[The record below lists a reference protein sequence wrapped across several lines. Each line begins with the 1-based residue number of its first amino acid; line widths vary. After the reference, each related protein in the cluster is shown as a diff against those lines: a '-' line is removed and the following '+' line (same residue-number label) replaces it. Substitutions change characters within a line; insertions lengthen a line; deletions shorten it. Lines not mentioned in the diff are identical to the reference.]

1 MGVMSYLDFFA
12 FPLSDDAVVVL
23 SATIGVAGMGVAL
36 AYFIGDMRSPAT
48 RALAFAVAMVGVA
61 NAAYPAQHVLHPDGR
76 GMWWLVAWPVLD
88 AMVMVGLCL
97 WMLRIVRTAQ
107 PSPRALRWVHRCAW
121 AFAAVTACY
130 LVLGGFYP
138 VERMTRF
145 LFCMGHPMGCSGPY
159 FWTFAVPISLMGS
172 LLVAVGLIVFSQRI
186 DAAERERVVCVAL
199 ATPFFFANYVLPAG
213 YNVMTSLPGLFIFLV
228 GGVRYH
234 TVQGERGQFLSR
246 FLSREVVR
254 EVTLRGLSYT
264 MQPRKLELTVVCVDL
279 RGFTHFSTEHDS
291 AEVTRLL
298 GEYYEAVGQ
307 VVSDFQATIQDYAGD
322 GIMILLGAPL
332 PMPDHAQRGLALGQ
346 RILATSQ
353 GITTR
358 WAKPNAP
365 LSVGVGI
372 ASGVVTVG
380 AIGSASRM
388 EYTAIGSAANLASRL
403 CDIARGG
410 EILIDLRTVELA
422 GATGLEVRAP
432 VPVKGMGE
440 VAHFAALPGA

>member
-1 MGVMSYLDFFA
+1 MGYADFFA
-12 FPLSDDAVVVL
+12 YPLDDAAIVVL
-23 SATIGVAGMGVAL
+23 AAAIGIAGVGVAL
-36 AYFIGDMRSPAT
+36 AYFLGDMRSPAT
-48 RALAFAVAMVGVA
+48 RALAFAVAMVGIA
-61 NAAYPAQHVLHPDGR
+61 NASYPAQHVLHPDGE

-88 AMVMVGLCL
+88 ALVMAGLCL
-97 WMLRIVRTAQ
+97 WMLLIVRTAQ
-107 PSPRALRWVHRCAW
+107 PSPRALRWVRRCAL
-121 AFAAVTACY
+121 AFAVVTTCY
-130 LVLGGFYP
+130 LALGALYP

-145 LFCMGHPMGCSGPY
+145 LFCLGHEMGCSGPY
-159 FWTFAVPISLMGS
+159 FWTFAIPVGLMGS

-186 DAAERERVVCVAL
+186 DAAERERVICVAL

-228 GGVRYH
+228 GGIRYH
-234 TVQGERGQFLSR
+234 TVKGERGQFLSR
-246 FLSREVVR
+246 FLSREVDR

-264 MQPRKLELTVVCVDL
+264 MQPRRLELTVVCVDL

-307 VVSDFQATIQDYAGD
+307 VVSEFEATIQDYAGD

-332 PMPDHAQRGLALGQ
+332 PKPDHAARGLALGQ
-346 RILATSQ
+346 RVLVSTQ
-353 GITTR
+353 EITRR
-358 WAKPNAP
+358 WATERAP
-365 LSVGVGI
+365 LSAGVGI

-380 AIGSASRM
+380 AIGSSSRM
-388 EYTAIGSAANLASRL
+388 EYTAVGSATNLASRL

-422 GATGLEVRAP
+422 GATGLEMRAP
-432 VPVKGMGE
+432 VPVKGMGD